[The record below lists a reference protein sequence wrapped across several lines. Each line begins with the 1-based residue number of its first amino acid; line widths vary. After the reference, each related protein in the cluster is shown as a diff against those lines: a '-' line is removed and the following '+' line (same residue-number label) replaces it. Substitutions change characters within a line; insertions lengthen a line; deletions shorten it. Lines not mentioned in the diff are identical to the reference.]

1 MKDILP
7 FETVALDDAN
17 DALVLIDQTKL
28 PNEVVMLRLKKLGD
42 IREAIRKLTGAR
54 RARYRRCRRVR
65 AVSSTQA
72 KQGGNLCI
80 VHDCVESRQG

>member
-28 PNEVVMLRLKKLGD
+28 PNEVVMLRLKKLSD
-42 IREAIRKLTGAR
+42 IREAIRSLQVRGAP
-54 RARYRRCRRVR
+54 AIGVAAAFGLYL
-65 AVSSTQA
+65 ATET
-72 KQGGNLCI
+72 KQGRKLRRRF
-80 VHDCVESRQG
+80 HAER